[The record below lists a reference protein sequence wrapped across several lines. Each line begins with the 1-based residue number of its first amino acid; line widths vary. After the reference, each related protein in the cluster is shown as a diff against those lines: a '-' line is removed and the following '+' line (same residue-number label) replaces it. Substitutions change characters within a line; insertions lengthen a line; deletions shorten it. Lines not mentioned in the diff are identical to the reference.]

1 MLQIE
6 SIKEERFDIRTH
18 IDDAFWCLKNGM
30 VTTSYIAHIVA
41 SARLRGEISDSEL
54 DAYVEMLKG

>member
-1 MLQIE
+1 MLQIT
-6 SIKEERFDIRTH
+6 SIKEERFDIYTY
-18 IDDAFWCLKNGM
+18 IDDAFWCLRNDM
-30 VTTSYIAHIVA
+30 VTTSYIAHLVA

>member
-1 MLQIE
+1 MLQIT
-6 SIKEERFDIRTH
+6 SIKEQTFNIH
-18 IDDAFWCLKNGM
+18 AFIDDAFWCLRNGM
-30 VTTSYIAHIVA
+30 VTTSYIAHLVL

>member
-1 MLQIE
+1 MLQIT
-6 SIKEERFDIRTH
+6 SIKEERFDIHAH
-18 IDDAFWCLKNGM
+18 IDDAFWCLRNGM
-30 VTTSYIAHIVA
+30 VTTSYIAHLVA

>member
-1 MLQIE
+1 MLQIT
-6 SIKEERFDIRTH
+6 SIKEERFDIHTY
-18 IDDAFWCLKNGM
+18 IDDAFWCLRNGM
-30 VTTSYIAHIVA
+30 VTTSYIAHLVA